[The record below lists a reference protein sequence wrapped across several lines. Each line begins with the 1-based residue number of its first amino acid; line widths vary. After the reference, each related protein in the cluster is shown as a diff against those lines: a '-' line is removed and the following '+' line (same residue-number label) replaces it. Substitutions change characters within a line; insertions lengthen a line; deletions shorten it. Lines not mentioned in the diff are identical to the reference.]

1 MIRWP
6 LIAAELQRPWCAT
19 PAVIEAIG
27 KAVRRKAGID
37 SGSTEAS
44 SAKSAPRPSASK
56 VSAANGAMTTVSL
69 QEESAEKAVAVI
81 PVFGVIGKY
90 LSYLET
96 ECGGF
101 DLCGLERNLRRAE
114 ADPAVTH
121 IVLHISSPGGTIT
134 GTAEAA
140 QLIAQVNQT
149 KPVFAYTDSQMCSA
163 AYWLGCSGSAVF
175 ASEFATVGSI
185 GVYLA
190 WIDESKAMEN
200 EGLELKLFRDGT
212 FKASTLPGQLTEEA
226 GKMLQ
231 DEVDAIGSAFRSH
244 VTASRK
250 ASSDTTVSVETM
262 QGQTFFGQ
270 KAIDAGLVDGN
281 YRSLHD
287 LLLDI
292 LNQKGT
298 P

>member
-27 KAVRRKAGID
+27 KSVRRKSGID
-37 SGSTEAS
+37 SGDTQSATGSEA
-44 SAKSAPRPSASK
+44 KLPSANK
-56 VSAANGAMTTVSL
+56 FLAANGGLAKVAL
-69 QEESAEKAVAVI
+69 QEESSGQAVAVI

-90 LSYLET
+90 LSLTES
-96 ECGGF
+96 ECGGY
-101 DLCGLERNLRRAE
+101 DLTRLERHLRIAE
-114 ADPAVTH
+114 ADPQVSH

-140 QLIAQVNQT
+140 QLIAQVNAT
-149 KPVFAYTDSQMCSA
+149 KPVYAYTDSQMCSA

-175 ASEFATVGSI
+175 ASDFATVGSI

-190 WIDESKAMEN
+190 WVDESKAMEN
-200 EGLELKLFRDGT
+200 DGLELKLFRDGT
-212 FKASTLPGQLTEEA
+212 FKASTLPGQLTTEA
-226 GKMLQ
+226 AQMLQ
-231 DEVDAIGSAFRSH
+231 DEVNAIGAAFRAH
-244 VTASRK
+244 VSASRK
-250 ASSDTTVSVETM
+250 ASSDATVSVDTM
-262 QGQTFFGQ
+262 QGQTFFG
-270 KAIDAGLVDGN
+270 KAALDAQLVDAN
-281 YRSLHD
+281 YTSLHD